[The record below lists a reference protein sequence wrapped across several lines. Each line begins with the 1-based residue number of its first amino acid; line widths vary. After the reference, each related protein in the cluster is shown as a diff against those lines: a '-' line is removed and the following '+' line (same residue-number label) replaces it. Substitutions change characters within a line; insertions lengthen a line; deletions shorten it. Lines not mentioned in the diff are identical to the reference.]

1 MKRNWV
7 ALPTDTKEDVDVF
20 YVYPTICQFSRNA
33 VRHNMNT
40 GNPIFR
46 LFARTV
52 TVQHTGVFE
61 GCNVY
66 APFYRQVGLEGLK
79 MSSEEYR
86 GYAKDAYLDVRQ
98 AFYHYL
104 KYYNNGRP
112 FILAGHSQ
120 GSIML
125 LELMKREFH
134 KPALMEHLV
143 AAYLIGFS
151 VTARDIELHP
161 HLKIAESENDT
172 GVIITYNTGTTKYNK
187 PLPIILPGT
196 FCVNPLNWRTDS
208 EYADKCAH
216 LGAVFL
222 KIGKKPMI
230 ERTNYTGA
238 YVSQQKNMLIIDE
251 PISIRLLRLAH
262 IAGAKLAIH
271 SFDYAIFYRNLQKN
285 VKTRIKA
292 YMEKQQSET
301 IKTAGTNLHML
312 I

>member
-1 MKRNWV
+1 MNYSMRKNWV
-7 ALPTDTKEDVDVF
+7 ELPANANEDVDVF
-20 YVYPTICQFSRNA
+20 YVYPTICQFPKNA

-40 GNPIFR
+40 NNPFFR
-46 LFARTV
+46 LFARVV
-52 TVQHTGVFE
+52 TTQHTGVFD
-61 GCNVY
+61 GCNIY

-79 MSSEEYR
+79 MSIEAYR
-86 GYAKDAYLDVRQ
+86 GYAKDAYLDIRQ

-104 KYYNNGRP
+104 KYHNNDRP

-134 KPALMEHLV
+134 KPALMKKLI

-151 VTARDIELHP
+151 VTAQDIEDHP
-161 HLKIAESENDT
+161 HLKIAEGESDT

-208 EYADKCAH
+208 EYADKDAH

-222 KIGKKPMI
+222 KVGKKPLI
-230 ERTNYTGA
+230 ERASYTGA

-251 PISIRLLRLAH
+251 PISIRLLRLAN

-271 SFDYAIFYRNLQKN
+271 TFDYAIFYRNLQKN
-285 VKTRIKA
+285 VRVRINSFFETLPPA
-292 YMEKQQSET
+292 VNSESN
-301 IKTAGTNLHML
+301 AL
-312 I
+312 

>member
-1 MKRNWV
+1 MKKNWV
-7 ALPTDTKEDVDVF
+7 ALPPEAREDVDVF

-40 GNPIFR
+40 GNPVYR
-46 LFARTV
+46 LFARVV
-52 TVQHTGVFE
+52 TTQHTGVFE

-66 APFYRQVGLEGLK
+66 APFYQQVGLEGLK

-98 AFYHYL
+98 AFYYYL

-134 KPALMEHLV
+134 KQKLMEKLI

-151 VTARDIELHP
+151 VTARDTETHP
-161 HLKIAESENDT
+161 QLKIAGGESDT

-208 EYADKCAH
+208 EYADKDAH

-222 KIGKKPMI
+222 KVGKKPMI
-230 ERTNYTGA
+230 ERANYTGA

-271 SFDYAIFYRNLQKN
+271 SFDYAIFYRNLQRN
-285 VKTRIKA
+285 VKTRIQA
-292 YMEKQQSET
+292 YMEKNKQSE
-301 IKTAGTNLHML
+301 IQTAGCSLHQL
-312 I
+312 T